1 MIDQFFD
8 LSATFLHASIEFALA
23 CAIVVFALIA
33 INVAVCRVN
42 NSVIHYRQKLKEIE
56 FLKSEVRRL
65 KAQIFKMG
73 FTEQAEG
80 KE

>member
-1 MIDQFFD
+1 MIDAFFD
-8 LSATFLHASIEFALA
+8 LSATLLHCAIQFGLA

-33 INVAVCRVN
+33 INLAVCRVN

-56 FLKSEVRRL
+56 FLKAEVRKL
-65 KAQIFKMG
+65 KAQIFRMR
-73 FTEQAEG
+73 FIEQVEG